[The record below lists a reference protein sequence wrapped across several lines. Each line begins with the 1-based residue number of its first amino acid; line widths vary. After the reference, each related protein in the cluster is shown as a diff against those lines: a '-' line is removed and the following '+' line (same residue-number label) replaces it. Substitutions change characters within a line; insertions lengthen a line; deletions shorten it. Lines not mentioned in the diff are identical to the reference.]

1 MDENKK
7 LKKEREQKDA
17 AMQDGMMVLL
27 KIQLIEYH
35 SKYMGSGDIPSYVY
49 DNFDEMYKVY
59 ETLKFIENYM
69 LQLKKDGVVWGYDV
83 PYLVTGYLNQHPR
96 AAMAFSKDKRTDYSK
111 FFDEVIAQE

>member
-1 MDENKK
+1 MMIAYAMSIILSVTSGVLLSLVKNLMDENKK
-7 LKKEREQKDA
+7 LKHEREEKEK

-59 ETLKFIENYM
+59 ETLGGNGMVKHMKESIDK
-69 LQLKKDGVVWGYDV
+69 LRITTGVLK
-83 PYLVTGYLNQHPR
+83 R
-96 AAMAFSKDKRTDYSK
+96 
-111 FFDEVIAQE
+111 E